1 MWLRRSHVL
10 HKFSICSCCSSILLP
25 PFLRNKVALIEQ
37 ALRAGKHVLADD
49 PITTSVEEYC
59 RLINV
64 AHACRLHLQD
74 TTMFVYHHAVR
85 EFLQSVLVAK
95 RGEFGE
101 IRKVDA
107 CFDINPKDPR
117 FRGVIEADGRRGCL
131 GDLCRYCAVIGTLI
145 YTRSNRKALSAQ
157 VLAKQLDDQGLPS
170 HAVCVVNFEGVSIEC
185 LDRCIHVRLKI
196 FVFAASK
203 TI

>member
-1 MWLRRSHVL
+1 M
-10 HKFSICSCCSSILLP
+10 LLP
-25 PFLRNKVALIEQ
+25 RPFHDRNKVALIEQ

-59 RLINV
+59 GLINV

-85 EFLQSVLVAK
+85 EFLQSVLAK
-95 RGEFGE
+95 DKFGE

-107 CFDINPKDPR
+107 CFDINPKDSR

-145 YTRSNRKALSAQ
+145 FTQSNRKALSAQ
-157 VLAKQLDDQGLPS
+157 VLAKQLDDKGLPS
-170 HAVCVVNFEGVSIEC
+170 HAICVINFEGVSNIVATSMRAC
-185 LDRCIHVRLKI
+185 MHV
-196 FVFAASK
+196 
-203 TI
+203 